1 MANTGFK
8 ISQNVAQYFT
18 TGPSSGSRVSSSYTD
33 LTTTPFSASLNGE
46 DFFYRSYDPITC
58 EPGFEDCLVPLLT
71 SLNTGSRR
79 GRFTVNYVTQSST
92 NSPIDITASIS
103 DDINFASG
111 RTEIFSSSIGTLI
124 PITSS
129 FISGTVYFRAFTSC
143 SGPTPSPNSDL
154 LSFTYDLIPPLSKST
169 VEVVFTNTLF
179 SPMEVEIRSE
189 RGNQNYTIPS
199 KESIAYDYTNNS
211 YDPGAW
217 VSTNK
222 SAPLNIKIKGGSK
235 STYGNSIQRVTNGVV
250 KETYTTGG
258 GFNNPNNRRDT
269 SANYNPDTGIEFKI
283 QQLTLP
289 EGDTTTTIISLVQNT
304 PPPPPPAQPTAPY
317 TPYPRAVVGSIPYE
331 TEAEACA
338 DSGVNFREKT
348 YQKFKGYLYNNIE
361 DALIDNK
368 SSFSFLKNYILTTL
382 TTYMIVNKEGKIESE
397 GNNCILPTLDIY
409 TLRGAYPSQEEA
421 CKRTKTLPGTT
432 TFTYKDNTLRSYQSG
447 NFSTPNLSG
456 RYPLWSGIQE
466 RGGRN
471 VILENGKIL
480 AYETCGTEL
489 TDIQYSEIG
498 FPNST
503 YPLETPELINP
514 RTLNFVCN
522 YSQNFINY
530 SLGPSGVVYYGF
542 NYKEGKYKYVPLGL
556 GIRWYRTTDNKFVI
570 FDKGLIV
577 DTIENITFC

>member
-1 MANTGFK
+1 MANTGFE
-8 ISQNVAQYFT
+8 ISQNVGQYFT
-18 TGPSSGSRVSSSYTD
+18 TGPDSGSKVTGSFDQD
-33 LTTTPFSASLNGE
+33 LTVAPFSASLNGE
-46 DFFYRSYDPITC
+46 EFFNRSYNPITC

-71 SLNTGSRR
+71 SLETGSRR
-79 GRFTVNYVTQSST
+79 GRFTVNYVTQSSLNT
-92 NSPIDITASIS
+92 PIDITASIS
-103 DDINFASG
+103 DDINFDSS
-111 RTEIFSSSIGTLI
+111 RTEIFSSSIGTSF
-124 PITSS
+124 PISSS

-169 VEVVFTNTLF
+169 VEVVFTNTLS

-189 RGNQNYTIPS
+189 RGNQNYTIAA
-199 KESIAYDYTNNS
+199 KESITYDYTNNS

-222 SAPLNIKIKGGSK
+222 SAPLNITIKGGSK
-235 STYGNSIQRVTNGVV
+235 STYGNSIQRVTSGVI

-258 GFNNPNNRRDT
+258 GFNNSNNRKDT
-269 SANYNPDTGIEFKI
+269 SINYNPDIGITFKI
-283 QQLTLP
+283 QQLALP
-289 EGDTTTTIISLVQNT
+289 EGDTTTTTFSLLQNT
-304 PPPPPPAQPTAPY
+304 PPPPPPADSTPPY

-331 TEAEACA
+331 TEADACA

-348 YQKFKGYLYNNIE
+348 YQKFKGYLYDNLE

-368 SSFSFLKNYILTTL
+368 TNYSFTKNYILTTL
-382 TTYMIVNKEGKIESE
+382 TTYMIVNKEGKVESE
-397 GNNCILPTLDIY
+397 GNVCILPQIQIET
-409 TLRGAYPSQEEA
+409 SQGSYADQESA
-421 CKRTKTLPGTT
+421 CKRKKSSGATYN
-432 TFTYKDNTLRSYQSG
+432 YKDNTLIG
-447 NFSTPNLSG
+447 GTGLSG
-456 RYPLWSGIQE
+456 RYPIFSGTSE

-471 VILENGKIL
+471 VVLENGKIL

-498 FPNST
+498 FNNEI

-522 YSQNFINY
+522 YSQRYINY

-542 NYKEGKYKYVPLGL
+542 TYKEGKYKYVPLGL
-556 GIRWYRTTDNKFVI
+556 GLRWYRTTDGKFVI
-570 FDKGLIV
+570 FNKGLV
-577 DTIENITFC
+577 TSTIDEITFCN

>member
-8 ISQNVAQYFT
+8 ISQNVSQYFT
-18 TGPSSGSRVSSSYTD
+18 TGPSSGSKVTSSFD
-33 LTTTPFSASLNGE
+33 ENLTISPFSASLDGE

-71 SLNTGSRR
+71 SLETGSRR

-111 RTEIFSSSIGTLI
+111 RTEIFSSSIGTLF

-129 FISGTVYFRAFTSC
+129 FISGTLYFRAFTSC

-169 VEVVFTNTLF
+169 VEVVFTNTLS

-189 RGNQNYTIPS
+189 RGNQNYTIAA
-199 KESIAYDYTNNS
+199 KESITYDYTNNS

-222 SAPLNIKIKGGSK
+222 SVPLNITIKGGSK
-235 STYGNSIQRVTNGVV
+235 SSYGNSIQRVTNGVI

-258 GFNNPNNRRDT
+258 GFNNSNNRRDT
-269 SANYNPDTGIEFKI
+269 SVNYNPDTGITFKI
-283 QQLTLP
+283 QQLALP
-289 EGDTTTTIISLVQNT
+289 EGDTTTTTFSLLQNT
-304 PPPPPPAQPTAPY
+304 PPPPPPAEPTPPY

-331 TEAEACA
+331 TENEACA
-338 DSGVNFREKT
+338 NTGVNFREKT
-348 YQKFKGYLYNNIE
+348 YQKFKGYLYDNVE
-361 DALIDNK
+361 DALINNK
-368 SSFSFLKNYILTTL
+368 TIYSFKQNFILTTL
-382 TTYMIVNKEGKIESE
+382 TTYMVVNKEGKIESE
-397 GNNCILPTLDIY
+397 NNNCVLPSIEIEVSK
-409 TLRGAYPSQEEA
+409 GAYPDQESA
-421 CKRTKTLPGTT
+421 CRRKKSSGVSYD
-432 TFTYKDNTLRSYQSG
+432 YKDNTLIG
-447 NFSTPNLSG
+447 ANLTG
-456 RYPLWSGIQE
+456 RYPIFEGQE

-471 VILENGKIL
+471 VVLENGKIL

-489 TDIQYSEIG
+489 TDVQYSQIG
-498 FPNST
+498 FNNSL

-514 RTLNFVCN
+514 STLSRFVCP
-522 YSQNFINY
+522 YSQRYINY
-530 SLGPSGVVYYGF
+530 SLGPSGIVYYGF

-570 FDKGLIV
+570 FNKGLVTDII
-577 DTIENITFC
+577 DEITFCS

>member
-8 ISQNVAQYFT
+8 ISQNVSQYFT
-18 TGPSSGSRVSSSYTD
+18 TGPSSGSKVTSSFD
-33 LTTTPFSASLNGE
+33 ENLTISPFSASLDGE

-71 SLNTGSRR
+71 SLETGSRR

-111 RTEIFSSSIGTLI
+111 RTEIFSSSIGTLF

-129 FISGTVYFRAFTSC
+129 FISGTLYFRAFTSC

-169 VEVVFTNTLF
+169 VEVVFTNTLS

-189 RGNQNYTIPS
+189 RGNQNYTIAA
-199 KESIAYDYTNNS
+199 KESITYDYTNNS

-217 VSTNK
+217 VSTNQ
-222 SAPLNIKIKGGSK
+222 SLPLNVTIKGGSK
-235 STYGNSIQRVTNGVV
+235 STYGNSIQRVTSGVI

-258 GFNNPNNRRDT
+258 GFNNSNNRRDT
-269 SANYNPDTGIEFKI
+269 STNYNPDTGITFKV
-283 QQLTLP
+283 QQLVLP
-289 EGDTTTTIISLVQNT
+289 EGDTTTTTFSLVQNT
-304 PPPPPPAQPTAPY
+304 PPPPAPAEPTPVY

-331 TEAEACA
+331 TEEKVCA
-338 DSGVNFREKT
+338 NSGVNFREKT
-348 YQKFKGYLYNNIE
+348 YQKFKGYLYDNLE

-368 SSFSFLKNYILTTL
+368 TIFSFTKNFILTTL
-382 TTYMIVNKEGKIESE
+382 TEYLVVNKEGKIENE
-397 GNNCILPTLDIY
+397 GNTCNLPELEIF
-409 TLRGAYPSQEEA
+409 TLRGAFPSQEEA
-421 CKRTKTLPGTT
+421 CKRKKTESGTQG
-432 TFTYKDNTLRSYQSG
+432 FPYKDNTLIGS
-447 NFSTPNLSG
+447 NLSG
-456 RYPLWSGIQE
+456 RYPLWSGTQE

-498 FPNST
+498 FNNST

-522 YSQNFINY
+522 YSQRYINY

-570 FDKGLIV
+570 FNKGLV
-577 DTIENITFC
+577 TDTIDDITFCS

>member
-1 MANTGFK
+1 MANTGFE
-8 ISQNVAQYFT
+8 ISQHVAQYFT
-18 TGPSSGSRVSSSYTD
+18 TGPSSGSKVTSSFD
-33 LTTTPFSASLNGE
+33 VNLGVTPFSASLNGE
-46 DFFYRSYDPITC
+46 EFYNRSYNPVTC

-71 SLNTGSRR
+71 SLHTGSRR
-79 GRFTVNYVTQSST
+79 GRFEVNYVTQSST

-103 DDINFASG
+103 DDINFDSG
-111 RTEIFSSSIGTLI
+111 RTEIFSASIGTII
-124 PITSS
+124 PLTSS

-169 VEVVFTNTLF
+169 VEVVFTNTLS

-189 RGNQNYTIPS
+189 RGNQNYTIAA
-199 KESIAYDYTNNS
+199 KESITYDYTNNS

-217 VSTNK
+217 VSTNQ
-222 SAPLNIKIKGGSK
+222 SLPLNVTIKGGSK
-235 STYGNSIQRVTNGVV
+235 STYGNSIQRVTSGVI

-258 GFNNPNNRRDT
+258 GFNNSNNRRDT
-269 SANYNPDTGIEFKI
+269 STNYNPDTGITFKV
-283 QQLTLP
+283 QQLVLP
-289 EGDTTTTIISLVQNT
+289 EGDTTTTTFSLVQNT
-304 PPPPPPAQPTAPY
+304 PPPPAPAEPTPVY

-331 TEAEACA
+331 TEEKVCA
-338 DSGVNFREKT
+338 NSGVNFREKT
-348 YQKFKGYLYNNIE
+348 YQKFKGYLYDNLE

-368 SSFSFLKNYILTTL
+368 TIFSFTKNFILTTL
-382 TTYMIVNKEGKIESE
+382 TEYLVVNKEGKIENE
-397 GNNCILPTLDIY
+397 GNTCNLPELEIF
-409 TLRGAYPSQEEA
+409 TLRGAFPSQEEA
-421 CKRTKTLPGTT
+421 CKRKKTESGTQG
-432 TFTYKDNTLRSYQSG
+432 FPYKDNTLIGS
-447 NFSTPNLSG
+447 NLSG
-456 RYPLWSGIQE
+456 RYPLWSGTQE

-498 FPNST
+498 FNNST

-522 YSQNFINY
+522 YSQRYINY

-570 FDKGLIV
+570 FNRGLIV
-577 DTIENITFC
+577 NTIDEITFCN

>member
-1 MANTGFK
+1 MANTGFE

-18 TGPSSGSRVSSSYTD
+18 TGPNSGSKVTSSFDQD
-33 LTTTPFSASLNGE
+33 LTVAPFSASLNGE

-71 SLNTGSRR
+71 SLETGSRR

-92 NSPIDITASIS
+92 NTPTRVTASVS

-111 RTEIFSSSIGTLI
+111 RTEIFSSSIGTSF

-129 FISGTVYFRAFTSC
+129 FVSGTVYFRAFTSC

-169 VEVVFTNTLF
+169 VEVVFTNTLS

-189 RGNQNYTIPS
+189 RGNQNYTIAA
-199 KESIAYDYTNNS
+199 KESITYDYTNNS

-222 SAPLNIKIKGGSK
+222 SADLTVTIKGGSK
-235 STYGNSIQRVTNGVV
+235 STYGNSIQRVTSGVI

-258 GFNNPNNRRDT
+258 GFNNSNNRRDT
-269 SANYNPDTGIEFKI
+269 SANYNPDVGVTFKI
-283 QQLTLP
+283 QQLVLP
-289 EGDTTTTIISLVQNT
+289 EGDTTTTTFSLIQNT
-304 PPPPPPAQPTAPY
+304 PPPPAPSVPTPPY
-317 TPYPRAVVGSIPYE
+317 TPYPRAVVGSTPYE

-348 YQKFKGYLYNNIE
+348 YQKFKGYLYDNIE

-368 SSFSFLKNYILTTL
+368 TNYPFTNNYILTTL
-382 TTYMIVNKEGKIESE
+382 TEYLEVTKEGKIINEGTTCVLPQIQIETSLGSYPDQES
-397 GNNCILPTLDIY
+397 
-409 TLRGAYPSQEEA
+409 A
-421 CKRTKTLPGTT
+421 CKRKKSSGVTYN
-432 TFTYKDNTLRSYQSG
+432 YKDNTLIG
-447 NFSTPNLSG
+447 GTGLSG
-456 RYPLWSGIQE
+456 RYPIYNGVQE

-471 VILENGKIL
+471 VVLENGKIL
-480 AYETCGTEL
+480 AYEICGTEL

-498 FPNST
+498 FNNAI

-514 RTLNFVCN
+514 GTLSRFICP

-542 NYKEGKYKYVPLGL
+542 TYKEGKYKYVPLGL

-570 FDKGLIV
+570 FNKGLV
-577 DTIENITFC
+577 TNTIDEITFCN

>member
-1 MANTGFK
+1 MANTGFE
-8 ISQNVAQYFT
+8 ISQHVAQYFT
-18 TGPSSGSRVSSSYTD
+18 TGPSSGSKVTSSFD
-33 LTTTPFSASLNGE
+33 VNLGVTPFSASLNGE
-46 DFFYRSYDPITC
+46 EFYNRSYNPVTC

-71 SLNTGSRR
+71 SLHTGSRR
-79 GRFTVNYVTQSST
+79 GRFEVNYVTQSST

-103 DDINFASG
+103 DDINFNSG
-111 RTEIFSSSIGTLI
+111 RTEIFSASIGTII
-124 PITSS
+124 PLTSS

-169 VEVVFTNTLF
+169 VEVVFTNTLS

-189 RGNQNYTIPS
+189 RGNQNYTIAA
-199 KESIAYDYTNNS
+199 KESITYDYTNNS

-217 VSTNK
+217 VSTNQ
-222 SAPLNIKIKGGSK
+222 SLPLNVTIKGGSK
-235 STYGNSIQRVTNGVV
+235 STYGNSIQRVTSGVV

-258 GFNNPNNRRDT
+258 GFNGSNNRRDT
-269 SANYNPDTGIEFKI
+269 STNYNPDTGIKFKI
-283 QQLTLP
+283 QQLVLP
-289 EGDTTTTIISLVQNT
+289 EGDTTTTTFSLVQNT
-304 PPPPPPAQPTAPY
+304 PPPPPPAEPTPIY

-331 TEAEACA
+331 TETEACA

-348 YQKFKGYLYNNIE
+348 YQKFKGYLYDNIE

-368 SSFSFLKNYILTTL
+368 PSFEFLNNYILITFTEYL
-382 TTYMIVNKEGKIESE
+382 EVTKEGKIINEGTTCNLPQIQIDTSRGSYPDQES
-397 GNNCILPTLDIY
+397 
-409 TLRGAYPSQEEA
+409 A
-421 CKRTKTLPGTT
+421 CKRKKSSGTKYD
-432 TFTYKDNTLRSYQSG
+432 YKDNTIIG
-447 NFSTPNLSG
+447 GTNLSG
-456 RYPLWSGIQE
+456 RYPIFNGTQE

-503 YPLETPELINP
+503 YPLKTPELINP
-514 RTLNFVCN
+514 STLSRFVCP
-522 YSQNFINY
+522 YSQNTINY

-570 FDKGLIV
+570 FNKGLVI
-577 DTIENITFC
+577 DTIDKITFCN

>member
-8 ISQNVAQYFT
+8 ISQNVVQNFT
-18 TGPSSGSRVSSSYTD
+18 TGPNSGSKVDATFEEN
-33 LTTTPFSASLNGE
+33 LTITPFSASLNGE
-46 DFFYRSYDPITC
+46 EFFNRSYDPITC

-79 GRFTVNYVTQSST
+79 GNFTVNYVTQSST

-103 DDINFASG
+103 DDINFDPS
-111 RTEIFSSSIGTLI
+111 RTEIFSSSIGTLF
-124 PITSS
+124 PVTSS
-129 FISGTVYFRAFTSC
+129 FISGTLYFRAFTSC

-169 VEVVFTNTLF
+169 VEVVFTNTLS

-189 RGNQNYTIPS
+189 RGNQNYTIAA
-199 KESIAYDYTNNS
+199 KESITYDYTNNS

-222 SAPLNIKIKGGSK
+222 SVPLNIKIKGGSK
-235 STYGNSIQRVTNGVV
+235 SAYGNSIQRVTSGVI

-258 GFNNPNNRRDT
+258 GFNNSNNRRDT
-269 SANYNPDTGIEFKI
+269 SANYNPDTGITFKV
-283 QQLTLP
+283 QQLVLP
-289 EGDTTTTIISLVQNT
+289 EGDTTTTTFSLIQNS
-304 PPPPPPAQPTAPY
+304 PPPPPPAEPTSIY

-331 TEAEACA
+331 TEVEACA
-338 DSGVNFREKT
+338 NTGVNFREKT
-348 YQKFKGYLYNNIE
+348 YQKFKGYLYDNVE

-368 SSFSFLKNYILTTL
+368 SSYEFTSNYILTTL
-382 TTYMIVNKEGKIESE
+382 TTYMVVNKEGKIESE
-397 GNNCILPTLDIY
+397 GNVCILPQIQIET
-409 TLRGAYPSQEEA
+409 SQGSYADQESA
-421 CKRTKTLPGTT
+421 CKRKKSSGTT
-432 TFTYKDNTLRSYQSG
+432 YSYKDNTIIG
-447 NFSTPNLSG
+447 TNLSG
-456 RYPLWSGIQE
+456 RYPLYSGVQE

-480 AYETCGTEL
+480 AYEICGTEL

-498 FPNST
+498 FSNAV

-514 RTLNFVCN
+514 STLSRFVCP
-522 YSQNFINY
+522 YSQNTINY

-556 GIRWYRTTDNKFVI
+556 GIRWYRTLDNKFVI
-570 FDKGLIV
+570 FNKGLIV
-577 DTIENITFC
+577 NTIDEITFCN

>member
-1 MANTGFK
+1 MANTGFE

-18 TGPSSGSRVSSSYTD
+18 TGPNSGSKVNNTFD
-33 LTTTPFSASLNGE
+33 VNLGVTPFSASLNGE
-46 DFFYRSYDPITC
+46 EFFNRSYNPVTC

-71 SLNTGSRR
+71 SLTTGSRR
-79 GRFTVNYVTQSST
+79 GRFTVNYVTQSSF

-103 DDINFASG
+103 DDINFSSG
-111 RTEIFSSSIGTLI
+111 RTEIFSSSIDTLF

-129 FISGTVYFRAFTSC
+129 FISGTVFFRAFTSC

-169 VEVVFTNTLF
+169 VEVVFTNTLS

-189 RGNQNYTIPS
+189 RGNQNYTIAAKS
-199 KESIAYDYTNNS
+199 SITYDYTNNS

-222 SAPLNIKIKGGSK
+222 SSPLNVTIKGGSK
-235 STYGNSIQRVTNGVV
+235 STYGNSIQRVTSGVI

-258 GFNNPNNRRDT
+258 GFNNSNNRRDT
-269 SANYNPDTGIEFKI
+269 SANYNPDTGITFKI
-283 QQLTLP
+283 QQLVLP
-289 EGDTTTTIISLVQNT
+289 EGDTTTTTFSLVQNT
-304 PPPPPPAQPTAPY
+304 PPPPAPAEPTPVY

-338 DSGVNFREKT
+338 NSGVNFREKT

-361 DALIDNK
+361 NALLDNK
-368 SSFSFLKNYILTTL
+368 TNYSFTRNHILTTL
-382 TTYMIVNKEGKIESE
+382 TTYIIVNKEGKIESE
-397 GNNCILPTLDIY
+397 GNTCVLPTLEIE
-409 TLRGAYPSQEEA
+409 TTHGSYPDQESA
-421 CKRTKTLPGTT
+421 CSRRKAGGV
-432 TFTYKDNTLRSYQSG
+432 TFNFKDNTLIGSSL
-447 NFSTPNLSG
+447 TG
-456 RYPLWSGIQE
+456 RFPVFEGIE

-489 TDIQYSEIG
+489 TDVQYSEIG
-498 FPNST
+498 FGIAQ

-514 RTLNFVCN
+514 HLLNFICD
-522 YSQNFINY
+522 YSQRFINY
-530 SLGPSGVVYYGF
+530 SVGPSGVVYYGF

-556 GIRWYRTTDNKFVI
+556 GTRYYRTTDDKFVV
-570 FDKGLIV
+570 FNQGLVTDI
-577 DTIENITFC
+577 IEEITFCN

>member
-1 MANTGFK
+1 MANTGFE

-18 TGPSSGSRVSSSYTD
+18 TGPNSGSKVTSSFDQD
-33 LTTTPFSASLNGE
+33 LTVAPFSASLNGE
-46 DFFYRSYDPITC
+46 EFFNRAYDPITC

-71 SLNTGSRR
+71 SLSTGSRR
-79 GRFTVNYVTQSST
+79 GRFTVNYVTQSSF
-92 NSPIDITASIS
+92 NAPIDITASVS
-103 DDINFASG
+103 DDINFSSG
-111 RTEIFSSSIGTLI
+111 RTEIFSSSIGTLF

-169 VEVVFTNTLF
+169 VEVVFTNTLS

-189 RGNQNYTIPS
+189 RGNQNYTIAA
-199 KESIAYDYTNNS
+199 KESITYDYTNNS

-217 VSTNK
+217 VSTNR
-222 SAPLNIKIKGGSK
+222 SADLNITIKGGSK
-235 STYGNSIQRVTNGVV
+235 STYGNSIQRVTSGVV

-258 GFNNPNNRRDT
+258 GFNNSNNRRDT
-269 SANYNPDTGIEFKI
+269 STNYNPDTGITFKV
-283 QQLTLP
+283 QQLVLP
-289 EGDTTTTIISLVQNT
+289 EGDTTTTTFSLVQNT
-304 PPPPPPAQPTAPY
+304 PPPPAPAEPTPVY

-331 TEAEACA
+331 TEEKACA

-348 YQKFKGYLYNNIE
+348 YQKFKGYLYDNLE

-368 SSFSFLKNYILTTL
+368 TIYSFTKNFILTTL
-382 TTYMIVNKEGKIESE
+382 TEYLVVNKEGKIESE
-397 GNNCILPTLDIY
+397 GNTCSLPELEIFTS
-409 TLRGAYPSQEEA
+409 RGAFPSQEEA
-421 CKRTKTLPGTT
+421 CKRKKTESGTQG
-432 TFTYKDNTLRSYQSG
+432 FSYKDNTLIGS
-447 NFSTPNLSG
+447 NLSG
-456 RYPLWSGIQE
+456 RYPLWSGTQE

-498 FPNST
+498 FTNST

-522 YSQNFINY
+522 YSQRYINY

-556 GIRWYRTTDNKFVI
+556 GLRWYRTTDGKFVI
-570 FDKGLIV
+570 FNRGLV
-577 DTIENITFC
+577 TQTINEITFCN

>member
-1 MANTGFK
+1 MANTGFE
-8 ISQNVAQYFT
+8 ISQNVGQYFT
-18 TGPSSGSRVSSSYTD
+18 TGPDSGSKVISSCDQD
-33 LTTTPFSASLNGE
+33 LTVAPFSASLNGE
-46 DFFYRSYDPITC
+46 EFFNRSYNPITC

-71 SLNTGSRR
+71 SLETGSRR

-92 NSPIDITASIS
+92 NTPTRITASVS

-111 RTEIFSSSIGTLI
+111 RTEIFSSSIGTLF

-169 VEVVFTNTLF
+169 VEVVFTNTLS

-189 RGNQNYTIPS
+189 RGNQNYTIAA
-199 KESIAYDYTNNS
+199 KESITYDYTNNS

-222 SAPLNIKIKGGSK
+222 SVPLNITIKGGSK
-235 STYGNSIQRVTNGVV
+235 SSYGNSIQRVTNGVI

-258 GFNNPNNRRDT
+258 GFNNSNNRRDT
-269 SANYNPDTGIEFKI
+269 SVNYNPDTGITFKI
-283 QQLTLP
+283 QQLALP
-289 EGDTTTTIISLVQNT
+289 EGDTTTTTFSLLQNT
-304 PPPPPPAQPTAPY
+304 PPPPPPANSTPPY
-317 TPYPRAVVGSIPYE
+317 TPYPRAIVGSVPYE

-348 YQKFKGYLYNNIE
+348 YQKFKGYLYDNIE
-361 DALIDNK
+361 NALLDNK
-368 SSFSFLKNYILTTL
+368 TNYSFTKNYILTAL
-382 TTYMIVNKEGKIESE
+382 TTYIIINKEGKIESE
-397 GNNCILPTLDIY
+397 GNNCIWPTLDVY
-409 TLRGAYPSQEEA
+409 TLQGAYPSQEEA
-421 CKRTKTLPGTT
+421 CKSSKTLSGTT
-432 TFTYKDNTLRSYQSG
+432 TFTYKDNTLINSK
-447 NFSTPNLSG
+447 LSG
-456 RYPLWSGIQE
+456 RYPLWSGTQE

-498 FPNST
+498 FNNAV

-514 RTLNFVCN
+514 STLSRFVCP
-522 YSQNFINY
+522 YSQNTINY

-556 GIRWYRTTDNKFVI
+556 GSRWYRTIDNKFVI
-570 FDKGLIV
+570 FNKGLIV
-577 DTIENITFC
+577 NTIDEITFCN

>member
-1 MANTGFK
+1 MANTGFE
-8 ISQNVAQYFT
+8 ISQHVAQYFT
-18 TGPSSGSRVSSSYTD
+18 TGPSSGSKVTSSFD
-33 LTTTPFSASLNGE
+33 VNLGVTPFSASLNGE
-46 DFFYRSYDPITC
+46 EFYNRSYNPVTC

-71 SLNTGSRR
+71 SLHTGSRR
-79 GRFTVNYVTQSST
+79 GRFEVNYVTQSST

-103 DDINFASG
+103 DDINFDSG
-111 RTEIFSSSIGTLI
+111 RTEIFSASIGTII
-124 PITSS
+124 PLTSS

-169 VEVVFTNTLF
+169 VEVVFTNTLS

-189 RGNQNYTIPS
+189 RGNQNYTIAA
-199 KESIAYDYTNNS
+199 KESITYDYTNNS

-217 VSTNK
+217 VSTNQ
-222 SAPLNIKIKGGSK
+222 SLPLNVTIKGGSK
-235 STYGNSIQRVTNGVV
+235 STYGNSIQRVTSGVI

-258 GFNNPNNRRDT
+258 GFNNSNNRRDT
-269 SANYNPDTGIEFKI
+269 STNYNPDTGITFKV
-283 QQLTLP
+283 QQLVLP
-289 EGDTTTTIISLVQNT
+289 EGDTTTTTFSLVQNT
-304 PPPPPPAQPTAPY
+304 PPPPAPAEPTPVY

-331 TEAEACA
+331 TEEKVCA
-338 DSGVNFREKT
+338 NSGVNFREKT
-348 YQKFKGYLYNNIE
+348 YQKFKGYLYDNLE

-368 SSFSFLKNYILTTL
+368 TIFSFTKNFILTTL
-382 TTYMIVNKEGKIESE
+382 TEYLVVNKEGKIENE
-397 GNNCILPTLDIY
+397 GNTCNLPELEIF
-409 TLRGAYPSQEEA
+409 TLRGAFPSQEEA
-421 CKRTKTLPGTT
+421 CKRKKTESGTQG
-432 TFTYKDNTLRSYQSG
+432 FPYKDNTLIGS
-447 NFSTPNLSG
+447 NLSG
-456 RYPLWSGIQE
+456 RYPLWSGTQE

-498 FPNST
+498 FNNST

-522 YSQNFINY
+522 YSQRYINY

-570 FDKGLIV
+570 FNKGLV
-577 DTIENITFC
+577 TDTIDDITFCS

>member
-8 ISQNVAQYFT
+8 ISQNVSQYFT
-18 TGPSSGSRVSSSYTD
+18 TGPSSGSKVTSSFD
-33 LTTTPFSASLNGE
+33 ENLTISPFSASLDGE

-71 SLNTGSRR
+71 SLETGSRR

-111 RTEIFSSSIGTLI
+111 RTEIFSSSIGTLF

-129 FISGTVYFRAFTSC
+129 FISGTLYFRAFTSC

-169 VEVVFTNTLF
+169 VEVVFTNTLS

-189 RGNQNYTIPS
+189 RGNQNYTIAA
-199 KESIAYDYTNNS
+199 KESITYDYTNNS

-222 SAPLNIKIKGGSK
+222 SVPLNVTIKGGSK
-235 STYGNSIQRVTNGVV
+235 STYGNSIQRVTSGVI

-258 GFNNPNNRRDT
+258 GFNNSNNRRDT
-269 SANYNPDTGIEFKI
+269 SANYNPDTGIIFKI
-283 QQLTLP
+283 QQLVLP
-289 EGDTTTTIISLVQNT
+289 EGDTTTTTFSLVQNT
-304 PPPPPPAQPTAPY
+304 PPPPPPAEPTPVY

-348 YQKFKGYLYNNIE
+348 YYKFKGYLYDNLE

-368 SSFSFLKNYILTTL
+368 TTYSFTINYVLTTL
-382 TTYMIVNKEGKIESE
+382 TEYIIIGKEGKIESE
-397 GNNCILPTLDIY
+397 SNVCILPNLDIY
-409 TLRGAYPSQEEA
+409 TLKGAHPSQEEA
-421 CKRTKTLPGTT
+421 CRRKKTSSGSTT
-432 TFTYKDNTLRSYQSG
+432 YSYKDNTLIG
-447 NFSTPNLSG
+447 GTNLSG
-456 RYPLWSGIQE
+456 RYPIYSGTNE

-471 VILENGKIL
+471 IVLENGKIL
-480 AYETCGTEL
+480 AYETCGNEL
-489 TDIQYSEIG
+489 IDVQYSEIG

-503 YPLETPELINP
+503 YPLESPELINP
-514 RTLNFVCN
+514 RTLNFVCS
-522 YSQNFINY
+522 YSQNFITY
-530 SLGPSGVVYYGF
+530 SLGPSGTVYYGF
-542 NYKEGKYKYVPLGL
+542 TYKEGKYKYVPLGL
-556 GIRWYRTTDNKFVI
+556 GLRWYRTTDNKFVI
-570 FDKGLIV
+570 FNKGLVV
-577 DTIENITFC
+577 DTIDNITFCN

>member
-1 MANTGFK
+1 MANTGFE

-18 TGPSSGSRVSSSYTD
+18 TGPNSGSKVTSSFDQD
-33 LTTTPFSASLNGE
+33 LTVAPFSASLNGE
-46 DFFYRSYDPITC
+46 EFFNRSYNPITC

-71 SLNTGSRR
+71 SLHTGSRR
-79 GRFTVNYVTQSST
+79 GRFEVNYVTQSST

-111 RTEIFSSSIGTLI
+111 RTEIFSSSIGTTI
-124 PITSS
+124 PLTSS

-169 VEVVFTNTLF
+169 VEVVFTNTLS

-189 RGNQNYTIPS
+189 RGNQNYTIAA
-199 KESIAYDYTNNS
+199 KESITYDYTNNS

-222 SAPLNIKIKGGSK
+222 SAPLNVTIKGGSK
-235 STYGNSIQRVTNGVV
+235 STYGNSIQRVTSGVV

-258 GFNNPNNRRDT
+258 GFNGSNNRRDT
-269 SANYNPDTGIEFKI
+269 SANYNPDTGITFKI
-283 QQLTLP
+283 QQLVLP
-289 EGDTTTTIISLVQNT
+289 EGDTTTTTFSLVQNT
-304 PPPPPPAQPTAPY
+304 PPPPLPAEPTPVY

-331 TEAEACA
+331 TEEEACA

-348 YQKFKGYLYNNIE
+348 YQKFKGYLYDNLE

-368 SSFSFLKNYILTTL
+368 TIYSFTENFILTTL
-382 TTYMIVNKEGKIESE
+382 TEYMVINKEGKITSE
-397 GNNCILPTLDIY
+397 GNTCVLPTLQIE
-409 TLRGAYPSQEEA
+409 TSRGSYPDQESA
-421 CKRTKTLPGTT
+421 CKRKKSSGVSYS
-432 TFTYKDNTLRSYQSG
+432 FKDNTLIG
-447 NFSTPNLSG
+447 GTGLSG
-456 RYPLWSGIQE
+456 RYPIYSGTQE

-489 TDIQYSEIG
+489 TDIQYSQIG
-498 FPNST
+498 FNKNL
-503 YPLETPELINP
+503 YPLDTPELINP
-514 RTLNFVCN
+514 RTLSWICSL
-522 YSQNFINY
+522 SQTYITY

-570 FDKGLIV
+570 FNRGLIV
-577 DTIENITFC
+577 NTIDEITFCN